1 MNIKTSAIYVA
12 TSFIKQ
18 YYEVLSKN
26 PSDLYKFYNHESQF
40 THCDNHQIG
49 RCVAGIDGIQ
59 KEVSGLELQ
68 GAHLDLSNGFVDAQ
82 QRGEDILV
90 VVTGHYTPPRSSS
103 AFPFLQTFYLSR
115 SSTAYFVSNSVF
127 RLLALP
133 PTALSLADV
142 ATNTQQ
148 ASNAHG
154 STNTDLTYQPAS
166 ESLQQSETSSLE
178 VSHADTNR
186 HVSLEEETE
195 HEMIDL
201 EEENERS
208 LEGEEEGEEGEE
220 EDHLHCAGVDALVGE
235 NYPVVAVMQQ
245 IVQQEAPVTAVV
257 VEAPAAP
264 SPAPVA
270 TPLVQSAVNNTSKS
284 YSDIVKK
291 LSEAK
296 TVSISSGGG
305 LHIKSN
311 PNPNPVVVENTIH
324 SVAVGGNAVGN
335 AVGSGNGSASAGR
348 VSASAGKT
356 PSYSI
361 YVNQLHE
368 DATLTDLNRV
378 FSSFGPILSIEH
390 VSGRSYAFLKYD
402 SQAAVKHA
410 VEHTQPIEILGK
422 VVRVEERN
430 PARGGNH
437 AGDGH
442 SGGDRAGF
450 RRKPRGDSSA
460 GNAAAGN
467 AAGSGAGSAASGA
480 AAAGRTFNKD
490 KPFNDRKRVHKAG
503 GAPQTNPAPAD
514 SAK

>member
-1 MNIKTSAIYVA
+1 MNNKTSAIYVA

-49 RCVAGIDGIQ
+49 RCVSGIDGIQ

-127 RLLALP
+127 RLLAPLP
-133 PTALSLADV
+133 AALSLADV

-154 STNTDLTYQPAS
+154 STNTDLTYHPAPETVHSS
-166 ESLQQSETSSLE
+166 EISSPLE
-178 VSHADTNR
+178 DADTNR
-186 HVSLEEETE
+186 QIPTTSSQETTHDLMEREEDRESLEEEE
-195 HEMIDL
+195 
-201 EEENERS
+201 
-208 LEGEEEGEEGEE
+208 EEGEE
-220 EDHLHCAGVDALVGE
+220 EDDLHCAGVDALVGD
-235 NYPVVAVMQQ
+235 NYPVAAMQQ
-245 IVQQEAPVTAVV
+245 TMQQESVTAVEV
-257 VEAPAAP
+257 PPPQSTP

-270 TPLVQSAVNNTSKS
+270 TPLVLSAVANTLKS

-305 LHIKSN
+305 LHIKNN
-311 PNPNPVVVENTIH
+311 PNPNPVVVENT
-324 SVAVGGNAVGN
+324 VNTVGNGTVGGNVVGNAVGN
-335 AVGSGNGSASAGR
+335 GNGTASTGR
-348 VSASAGKT
+348 ANASAGKT

-378 FSSFGPILSIEH
+378 FSSFGSILSIEH

-410 VEHTQPIEILGK
+410 VEHNMPIEILGK

-430 PARGGNH
+430 PARGGH
-437 AGDGH
+437 AEGH
-442 SGGDRAGF
+442 SGGDRPGF

-460 GNAAAGN
+460 GNAAAGGN
-467 AAGSGAGSAASGA
+467 AANNAANGGAGG
-480 AAAGRTFNKD
+480 GKPFNKD
-490 KPFNDRKRVHKAG
+490 KPFNDRKRYHKAAG
-503 GAPQTNPAPAD
+503 TPQTTPAPAGD
-514 SAK
+514 VAK